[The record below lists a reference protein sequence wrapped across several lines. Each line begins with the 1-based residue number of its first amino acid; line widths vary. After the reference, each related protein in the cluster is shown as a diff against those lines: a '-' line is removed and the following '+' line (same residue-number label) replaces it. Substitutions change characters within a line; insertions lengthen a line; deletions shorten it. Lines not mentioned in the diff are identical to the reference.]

1 MKCMRCGTAITSDQ
15 VFCNPCLEDMKRHPV
30 DPATPVQLP
39 QRPSSAPTKSPH
51 RKARKP
57 EEQVNI
63 LRKMVFWQMIIIA
76 ILVIALIIAVVFLLQ
91 VYGVIVLPSPA
102 QVLRRMIS

>member
-30 DPATPVQLP
+30 DPATPVQIP
-39 QRPSSAPTKSPH
+39 QRPSSVPAKLSH

-76 ILVIALIIAVVFLLQ
+76 ILVIALIVAVVFLLQ
-91 VYGVIVLPSPA
+91 VYGVIVLPSPM
-102 QVLRRMIS
+102 QVFKRLIS